1 VAATIANRVKGLAA
15 ALGIA
20 LLAGACGHAHGTPAT
35 ATAPSAVI
43 TKNAPPSEDRVAASA
58 TPSPA
63 PVASATVT
71 APPEEPSEEP
81 VAEPPADASS
91 PPPIAIHKGTR
102 VLMFGDSMVQ
112 SGLGFHLEKYVVA
125 RGGKFIP
132 ATKANATTLTWA
144 TGREL
149 QDLLDRVRPDVVII
163 ALASNELFV
172 PNPRARVRDVKKIV
186 ERIGARP
193 CVWIGPAPWLPEKG
207 ILGVVRESST
217 PCRYFESSG
226 LVMERQPD
234 GIHPTLRGGKTWA
247 EAVWKKTF
255 ASPE

>member
-1 VAATIANRVKGLAA
+1 L
-15 ALGIA
+15 A
-20 LLAGACGHAHGTPAT
+20 LLASACVQAHVPPAN
-35 ATAPSAVI
+35 ANVDPPAPALAPAPIAV
-43 TKNAPPSEDRVAASA
+43 VAAA
-58 TPSPA
+58 A
-63 PVASATVT
+63 P
-71 APPEEPSEEP
+71 EPVSEEP
-81 VAEPPADASS
+81 VREIPTEPAAEPGSPA
-91 PPPIAIHKGTR
+91 PIAIQKGTR

-132 ATKANATTLTWA
+132 ATKANATTLMWA
-144 TGREL
+144 NGREL

-172 PNPRARVRDVKKIV
+172 PNPRARTRDVRKIV
-186 ERIGARP
+186 ERIGSRP

-226 LVMERQPD
+226 VVMERQPD

-247 EAVWKKTF
+247 DAVWRKTF
-255 ASPE
+255 AAPE